1 MSDLKKFFR
10 REGEQQICNNRHSL
24 TPVLILR
31 DTVFGFDFFML
42 LSVILTPRHY
52 NSRL

>member
-31 DTVFGFDFFML
+31 DTVFGFDFFYAVKCYFDSTAL
-42 LSVILTPRHY
+42 
-52 NSRL
+52 